1 MVLGVAEDKQK
12 KDDGEPYRKK
22 RLGCGECLCC

>member
-1 MVLGVAEDKQK
+1 MGLGVAEDEQK
-12 KDDGEPYRKK
+12 KDDGEHCRKK